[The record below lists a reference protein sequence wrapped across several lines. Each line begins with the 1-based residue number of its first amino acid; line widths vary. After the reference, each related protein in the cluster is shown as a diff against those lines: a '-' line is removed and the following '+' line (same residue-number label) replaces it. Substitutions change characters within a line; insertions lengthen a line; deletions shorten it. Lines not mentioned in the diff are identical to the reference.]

1 MNGHVN
7 VVDVNNCRKC
17 DRADVCACA
26 SVYKYF
32 EISDRPI
39 KVIKSLHCIANDTVC
54 VPFDPILLNAFSDN
68 INYIAVSVLF
78 NACVQHFVGYVGCD
92 DHIDLTM
99 HG

>member
-1 MNGHVN
+1 MIVRT
-7 VVDVNNCRKC
+7 CA
-17 DRADVCACA
+17 RAQA
-26 SVYKYF
+26 STNTLKF
-32 EISDRPI
+32 LTDRPI